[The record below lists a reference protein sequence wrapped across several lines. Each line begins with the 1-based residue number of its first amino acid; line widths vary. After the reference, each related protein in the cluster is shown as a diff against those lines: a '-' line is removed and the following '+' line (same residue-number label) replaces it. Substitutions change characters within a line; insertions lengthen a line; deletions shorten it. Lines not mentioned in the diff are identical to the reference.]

1 MSSFNQ
7 LQSLFAAYQASAIGF
22 GPTGMQNMQGA
33 VAPPANDDQFLWD
46 IFNTVPTPGPLFHP
60 SGHQFFDG
68 YAAVINSLVATT
80 DVLDPVAAAK
90 EQLKDWGDRPPA
102 WDAGYAK
109 MKKKLDSAQ
118 SLKFSFGQQ
127 AEPHDGFWG
136 LWAQS
141 EATPGI
147 AARFAAGEVSA
158 TVEFRRLLNFA
169 PTPADWYVQSAI
181 SYAYKNPDRKPWNP
195 ASPITWETAFGPN
208 GTLRHIVSSLV
219 CVSGVSVKYA
229 SSSPFT
235 AAEQDEVKA
244 QADHGL
250 WPYYLPKSAADT
262 TVSFDGDGTISVNI
276 VSKAN
281 TPIVIGVT
289 SFPADKYFTGR

>member
-46 IFNTVPTPGPLFHP
+46 IFNTVPTPGPLFRP
-60 SGHQFFDG
+60 SGRQFFDG
-68 YAAVINSLVATT
+68 YAAVIDSLVATSN
-80 DVLDPVAAAK
+80 VLDPVAAAK
-90 EQLKDWGDRPPA
+90 EQLKDWGDHPPA

-118 SLKFSFGQQ
+118 SLKFTFGLQ

-141 EATPGI
+141 DAAPGI

-181 SYAYKNPDRKPWNP
+181 SYAYKNPDSKPWDP
-195 ASPITWETAFGPN
+195 ASSITWETAFGPH
-208 GTLRHIVSSLV
+208 GTLRYIVSSLV
-219 CVSGVSVKYA
+219 CVSGASVKYT
-229 SSSPFT
+229 SSSSFT

-262 TVSFDGDGTISVNI
+262 TVSFDGDGKISVSI
-276 VSKAN
+276 ASKAN

-289 SFPADKYFTGR
+289 SLPADKYFTGR

>member
-33 VAPPANDDQFLWD
+33 MVPPANDDQFLWD
-46 IFNTVPTPGPLFHP
+46 IFNTVPTPGPLFRP
-60 SGHQFFDG
+60 SGHQFFAG
-68 YAAVINSLVATT
+68 YAAVIDSLIATSN
-80 DVLDPVAAAK
+80 VLDPVAAAK

-127 AEPHDGFWG
+127 AEPQDGYWG

-141 EATPGI
+141 DATPGI

-181 SYAYKNPDRKPWNP
+181 SYAYRNPDRTPWDP
-195 ASPITWETAFGPN
+195 ASSITWETAFGPN
-208 GTLRHIVSSLV
+208 GTLRHIVASLV
-219 CVSGVSVKYA
+219 CVSGISVTYS
-229 SSSPFT
+229 SSSPFSV
-235 AAEQDEVKA
+235 AEQDEVKA
-244 QADHGL
+244 QAEHGL
-250 WPYYLPKSAADT
+250 WPYYLSKSAADT
-262 TVSFDGDGTISVNI
+262 TVSFDAAGTISVS
-276 VSKAN
+276 VASKASA
-281 TPIVIGVT
+281 PIVIGVT
-289 SFPADKYFTGR
+289 SLPADKYFTGR